1 MRKMTIDEKKA
12 YFGEKA
18 RLQKKINDA
27 QEQQK
32 SKSAIKKLK
41 AENHNE
47 WQAYLK
53 NNKIIELMGFLYV
66 EDSEVSPNSL
76 LK

>member
-32 SKSAIKKLK
+32 SKSAIKKT
-41 AENHNE
+41 
-47 WQAYLK
+47 
-53 NNKIIELMGFLYV
+53 
-66 EDSEVSPNSL
+66 
-76 LK
+76 